1 MQGDEISL
9 EAKKHLLRAHFG
21 ESYLKRHK
29 KYMAYACSSRMR
41 EPARFLINYGK
52 LDLFHFKRFDTIVL
66 AIRDISGYNHVK
78 KIFASPSLA
87 MHLDTSLK
95 LVCNEL
101 KHFGNIGTNQK
112 IVGIK
117 AHVYYCTEQLF
128 CCLCKGSR
136 FVTSKLLIVV
146 KLKKMN
152 SLEKVTEVTLYDP
165 ESDHCYNVFLNKEDA
180 VRCET
185 DAVFVQS
192 LLFHASCTST
202 PTTSANIANVNST
215 NNEEIVQ
222 ESQNCEQGNIASGSS
237 YRIKCI
243 RELHGILAEDD
254 LQNEENVWS
263 RLNDTLMYDNP
274 DRFNTCSLRLLK
286 DHMLEQVLKF
296 RKYDSKE
303 ATESG
308 KERLQTPWGNYM
320 RQLMLVW
327 DNYEKLG
334 ERAVKVGR
342 PKKKELSQ
350 AKEDV
355 EMAKNIRNAALRTIR
370 KRGEI
375 EEGNVEV
382 LEDTLSFPE
391 SSWKQYWYPYD
402 FSGVYK

>member
-1 MQGDEISL
+1 
-9 EAKKHLLRAHFG
+9 
-21 ESYLKRHK
+21 
-29 KYMAYACSSRMR
+29 
-41 EPARFLINYGK
+41 
-52 LDLFHFKRFDTIVL
+52 
-66 AIRDISGYNHVK
+66 
-78 KIFASPSLA
+78 
-87 MHLDTSLK
+87 
-95 LVCNEL
+95 
-101 KHFGNIGTNQK
+101 
-112 IVGIK
+112 
-117 AHVYYCTEQLF
+117 
-128 CCLCKGSR
+128 
-136 FVTSKLLIVV
+136 
-146 KLKKMN
+146 MN

-237 YRIKCI
+237 CNDESQKKKRFRFSEADRIKCI

-391 SSWKQYWYPYD
+391 SPGSSTGTLTTSRECTSSATKKRNTNNKEGGVFIYLAEKARLETELQKEELKLKQQQHADNLRLQEETLQFQKSKLEFERERWH
-402 FSGVYK
+402 VEAQHRQAETARTNLLINIMQTLINKHNQ

>member
-1 MQGDEISL
+1 
-9 EAKKHLLRAHFG
+9 
-21 ESYLKRHK
+21 
-29 KYMAYACSSRMR
+29 
-41 EPARFLINYGK
+41 
-52 LDLFHFKRFDTIVL
+52 
-66 AIRDISGYNHVK
+66 
-78 KIFASPSLA
+78 
-87 MHLDTSLK
+87 
-95 LVCNEL
+95 
-101 KHFGNIGTNQK
+101 
-112 IVGIK
+112 
-117 AHVYYCTEQLF
+117 
-128 CCLCKGSR
+128 
-136 FVTSKLLIVV
+136 
-146 KLKKMN
+146 MN

-237 YRIKCI
+237 CNDESQKKKRFRFSEADRIKCI

-391 SSWKQYWYPYD
+391 SPGSSTGTPTTSRECTSSATKKRNTNNKEGGVFIYLAEKARLETELQKEELKLKQQQHADNLRLQEETLQFQKSKLEFERERWH
-402 FSGVYK
+402 VEAQHRQAETARTNLLINIMQTLINKHNQ

>member
-1 MQGDEISL
+1 
-9 EAKKHLLRAHFG
+9 
-21 ESYLKRHK
+21 
-29 KYMAYACSSRMR
+29 
-41 EPARFLINYGK
+41 
-52 LDLFHFKRFDTIVL
+52 
-66 AIRDISGYNHVK
+66 
-78 KIFASPSLA
+78 
-87 MHLDTSLK
+87 
-95 LVCNEL
+95 
-101 KHFGNIGTNQK
+101 
-112 IVGIK
+112 
-117 AHVYYCTEQLF
+117 
-128 CCLCKGSR
+128 
-136 FVTSKLLIVV
+136 
-146 KLKKMN
+146 MN

-185 DAVFVQS
+185 GRNS
-192 LLFHASCTST
+192 LIVHTCRRLLLYILQMQYSFNHCYFMQVAHST

-237 YRIKCI
+237 CNDESQKKKRFRFSEADRIKCI

-334 ERAVKVGR
+334 ERAVKVAEKAR
-342 PKKKELSQ
+342 LETELQKEELKLKQQQHADNLRLQEETLQFQKSKLEFERERWHVEAQHRQ
-350 AKEDV
+350 AET
-355 EMAKNIRNAALRTIR
+355 ARTNLLINIMQ
-370 KRGEI
+370 
-375 EEGNVEV
+375 
-382 LEDTLSFPE
+382 TLIN
-391 SSWKQYWYPYD
+391 KHNQ
-402 FSGVYK
+402 

>member
-1 MQGDEISL
+1 
-9 EAKKHLLRAHFG
+9 
-21 ESYLKRHK
+21 
-29 KYMAYACSSRMR
+29 
-41 EPARFLINYGK
+41 
-52 LDLFHFKRFDTIVL
+52 
-66 AIRDISGYNHVK
+66 
-78 KIFASPSLA
+78 
-87 MHLDTSLK
+87 
-95 LVCNEL
+95 
-101 KHFGNIGTNQK
+101 
-112 IVGIK
+112 
-117 AHVYYCTEQLF
+117 
-128 CCLCKGSR
+128 
-136 FVTSKLLIVV
+136 
-146 KLKKMN
+146 MN

-237 YRIKCI
+237 CNDESQKKKRFRFSEADRIKCI

-263 RLNDTLMYDNP
+263 RLNDTLI
-274 DRFNTCSLRLLK
+274 
-286 DHMLEQVLKF
+286 
-296 RKYDSKE
+296 
-303 ATESG
+303 
-308 KERLQTPWGNYM
+308 
-320 RQLMLVW
+320 
-327 DNYEKLG
+327 
-334 ERAVKVGR
+334 

-391 SSWKQYWYPYD
+391 SPGSSTGTPTTSRECTSSATKKRNTNNKEGGVFIYLAEKARLETELQKEELKLKQQQHADNLRLQEETLQFQKSKLEFERERWH
-402 FSGVYK
+402 VEAQHRQAETARTNLLINIMQTLINKHNQ

>member
-1 MQGDEISL
+1 
-9 EAKKHLLRAHFG
+9 
-21 ESYLKRHK
+21 
-29 KYMAYACSSRMR
+29 
-41 EPARFLINYGK
+41 
-52 LDLFHFKRFDTIVL
+52 
-66 AIRDISGYNHVK
+66 
-78 KIFASPSLA
+78 
-87 MHLDTSLK
+87 
-95 LVCNEL
+95 
-101 KHFGNIGTNQK
+101 
-112 IVGIK
+112 
-117 AHVYYCTEQLF
+117 
-128 CCLCKGSR
+128 
-136 FVTSKLLIVV
+136 
-146 KLKKMN
+146 MN

-237 YRIKCI
+237 CNDESQKKKRFRFSEADRIKCI

-327 DNYEKLG
+327 DNYE
-334 ERAVKVGR
+334 
-342 PKKKELSQ
+342 SW
-350 AKEDV
+350 
-355 EMAKNIRNAALRTIR
+355 RTCC
-370 KRGEI
+370 
-375 EEGNVEV
+375 
-382 LEDTLSFPE
+382 
-391 SSWKQYWYPYD
+391 
-402 FSGVYK
+402 

>member
-1 MQGDEISL
+1 MG
-9 EAKKHLLRAHFG
+9 
-21 ESYLKRHK
+21 
-29 KYMAYACSSRMR
+29 
-41 EPARFLINYGK
+41 
-52 LDLFHFKRFDTIVL
+52 
-66 AIRDISGYNHVK
+66 
-78 KIFASPSLA
+78 
-87 MHLDTSLK
+87 
-95 LVCNEL
+95 
-101 KHFGNIGTNQK
+101 NQK
-112 IVGIK
+112 IDINKLRNNRDQYKYEIITETVKVAEPKK
-117 AHVYYCTEQLF
+117 AFIVYF
-128 CCLCKGSR
+128 
-136 FVTSKLLIVV
+136 
-146 KLKKMN
+146 
-152 SLEKVTEVTLYDP
+152 
-165 ESDHCYNVFLNKEDA
+165 
-180 VRCET
+180 T

-237 YRIKCI
+237 CNDESQKKKRFRFSEADRIKCI

-303 ATESG
+303 ATEI
-308 KERLQTPWGNYM
+308 R
-320 RQLMLVW
+320 
-327 DNYEKLG
+327 
-334 ERAVKVGR
+334 ERAPANTMGELHEATNAYQ
-342 PKKKELSQ
+342 KKKELSQ

-391 SSWKQYWYPYD
+391 SPGSSTGYPYD
-402 FSGVYK
+402 FSECTSSATKKRNTNNKEGGVFIYLAEKARLETELQKEELKLKQQQHADNLRLQEEPYSSKNPNWSLKERGGM